1 MTGTSSIV
9 LGGRTF
15 PLIKTYV
22 MGIVNVTPDSFSDGG
37 LYAETGEA
45 VAHALRLVDEGADIL
60 DIGGESS
67 RPRGEAYGEGS
78 QPVSTLEE
86 IRRVVPVIEALAQ
99 QTDVPLSVDTTK
111 SEVAEAAL
119 QAGAT
124 IVNDISGFTVD
135 PGLPA
140 VIARARAAAVVMHM
154 RGIPRTMQQDTH
166 YDDLFGEILGSL
178 RQSVATGRAAGI
190 DRIMVDPGIGFGKD
204 ARGNLRLLAGIN
216 RLNELGCPVLVG
228 PSRKAFIGTIL
239 GTAVGD
245 RVEGTI
251 AACVLAAAQ
260 GARFFRVHDVRAVRR
275 ALSVADAILTS
286 RE

>member
-1 MTGTSSIV
+1 MTGASSIV

-15 PLIKTYV
+15 PLVKTYV

-37 LYAETGEA
+37 LYTETGEA

-60 DIGGESS
+60 DIGGEST
-67 RPRGEAYGEGS
+67 RPRGQAYGEGS

-86 IRRVVPVIEALAQ
+86 IRRVVPVIQALAQ

-111 SEVAEAAL
+111 SEVAEAAI

-124 IVNDISGFTVD
+124 IVNDISGFTLD
-135 PGLPA
+135 PSLPE
-140 VIARARAAAVVMHM
+140 VIARGGAAAVVMHM
-154 RGIPRTMQQDTH
+154 RGTPRTMQLDTH
-166 YDDLFGEILGSL
+166 YDDIFGEVLGSL
-178 RQSVATGRAAGI
+178 RRSVEAGRAAGI

-204 ARGNLRLLAGIN
+204 ARGNLALLGRID
-216 RLNELGCPVLVG
+216 RFQELGCPVLVG

-239 GTAVGD
+239 GTSVGD

-251 AACVLAAAQ
+251 AACVLAAAR

>member
-1 MTGTSSIV
+1 MTGPSSIV

-60 DIGGESS
+60 DIGGEST
-67 RPRGEAYGEGS
+67 RPRGQAYGEGS

-86 IRRVVPVIEALAQ
+86 IRRVIPVIEALAQ

-124 IVNDISGFTVD
+124 IVNDISGFTLD
-135 PGLPA
+135 PTLPH
-140 VIARARAAAVVMHM
+140 VIARAGAAAVVMHM
-154 RGIPRTMQQDTH
+154 RGTPRTMQQDTH
-166 YDDLFGEILGSL
+166 YDDLFGEVLGSL
-178 RQSVATGRAAGI
+178 RRSVEAGRAAGI

-204 ARGNLRLLAGIN
+204 ARGSLTLLGGID
-216 RLNELGCPVLVG
+216 RFHEFGCPVLVG

-239 GTAVGD
+239 GTSIGD

-251 AACVLAAAQ
+251 AACVLAAAR

>member
-1 MTGTSSIV
+1 MTGPSSIV

-60 DIGGESS
+60 DIGGEST
-67 RPRGEAYGEGS
+67 RPRGQAYGEGS

-86 IRRVVPVIEALAQ
+86 IRRVIPVIEALAQ

-124 IVNDISGFTVD
+124 IVNDISGFTLD
-135 PGLPA
+135 PTLPH
-140 VIARARAAAVVMHM
+140 VIARAGAAAVVMHM
-154 RGIPRTMQQDTH
+154 RGTPRTMQQDTH
-166 YDDLFGEILGSL
+166 YDDLFGEVLGSL
-178 RQSVATGRAAGI
+178 RRSVEAGRAAGI

-204 ARGNLRLLAGIN
+204 ARGSLTLLGGID
-216 RLNELGCPVLVG
+216 RFHEFGCPVLVG

-239 GTAVGD
+239 GTSVGD

-251 AACVLAAAQ
+251 AACVLAAAR

>member
-1 MTGTSSIV
+1 MTGPSSIV

-60 DIGGESS
+60 DIGGEST
-67 RPRGEAYGEGS
+67 RPRGHAYGEGS

-86 IRRVVPVIEALAQ
+86 IRRVIPVIEALAQ

-124 IVNDISGFTVD
+124 IVNDISGFTLD
-135 PGLPA
+135 PTLPH
-140 VIARARAAAVVMHM
+140 VIARAGAAAVVMHM
-154 RGIPRTMQQDTH
+154 RGTPRTMQQDTH
-166 YDDLFGEILGSL
+166 YDDLFGEVLGSL
-178 RQSVATGRAAGI
+178 RRSVEAGRAAGI

-204 ARGNLRLLAGIN
+204 ARGSLTLLGGID
-216 RLNELGCPVLVG
+216 RFHEFGCPVLVG

-239 GTAVGD
+239 GTSIGD

-251 AACVLAAAQ
+251 AACVLAAAR

>member
-1 MTGTSSIV
+1 MTGPSSII

-15 PLIKTYV
+15 PLMKTYV

-37 LYAETGEA
+37 MYTETGEA
-45 VAHALRLVDEGADIL
+45 VAHAMRLVDEGADIL
-60 DIGGESS
+60 DIGGEST
-67 RPRGEAYGEGS
+67 RPRGDAYGEGS
-78 QPVSTLEE
+78 RPVSTLEE
-86 IRRVVPVIEALAQ
+86 IRRVVPVIQALAQ

-111 SEVAEAAL
+111 SEVAEAAI

-124 IVNDISGFTVD
+124 IVNDISGFKLD
-135 PGLPA
+135 PALPG
-140 VIARARAAAVVMHM
+140 VIARAGAAAVVMHM
-154 RGIPRTMQQDTH
+154 RGTPRTMQQDTH

-178 RQSVATGRAAGI
+178 RQSVEAGTAAGI

-204 ARGNLRLLAGIN
+204 ARGNLRLLAGID
-216 RLNELGCPVLVG
+216 RFHELGCPVLVG

-239 GTAVGD
+239 GSAVGD

-251 AACVLAAAQ
+251 AACVLAASR

>member
-1 MTGTSSIV
+1 MTGPSSIV

-15 PLIKTYV
+15 PLVKTYV
-22 MGIVNVTPDSFSDGG
+22 IGIVNVTPDSFSDGG
-37 LYAETGEA
+37 LYTETGEA
-45 VAHALRLVDEGADIL
+45 VAHAMRLVDEGADIL
-60 DIGGESS
+60 DIGGEST
-67 RPRGEAYGEGS
+67 RPRSQAYGEGS
-78 QPVSTLEE
+78 QPVSSLEE
-86 IRRVVPVIEALAQ
+86 IRRVVPVIQALAQ

-124 IVNDISGFTVD
+124 IVNDISGFRLD
-135 PGLPA
+135 PSLPD
-140 VIARARAAAVVMHM
+140 VIARAGAAAVVMHM
-154 RGIPRTMQQDTH
+154 RGTPQTMQQDTH

-178 RQSVATGRAAGI
+178 RQSIAAGRAAGI

-204 ARGNLRLLAGIN
+204 ARGNLRLLAGID
-216 RLNELGCPVLVG
+216 RFDELGCPVLVG

-239 GTAVGD
+239 GSAVGE
-245 RVEGTI
+245 RLEGTI
-251 AACVLAAAQ
+251 AACVLAAAR

>member
-1 MTGTSSIV
+1 MTGPSSIV

-60 DIGGESS
+60 DIGGEST
-67 RPRGEAYGEGS
+67 RPRGQAYGEGS

-86 IRRVVPVIEALAQ
+86 IRRVIPVIEALAQ

-124 IVNDISGFTVD
+124 IVNDISGFTLD
-135 PGLPA
+135 PTLPH
-140 VIARARAAAVVMHM
+140 VIARAGAAAVVMHM
-154 RGIPRTMQQDTH
+154 RGTPRTMQQDTH
-166 YDDLFGEILGSL
+166 YDDLFGEVLGSL
-178 RQSVATGRAAGI
+178 RRSVEAGRAAGI

-204 ARGNLRLLAGIN
+204 ARGSLTLLGGID
-216 RLNELGCPVLVG
+216 RFHEFGCPVLVG

-239 GTAVGD
+239 GTSIGD

-251 AACVLAAAQ
+251 AACVLAAAR

-275 ALSVADAILTS
+275 ALSVADAILSS

>member
-37 LYAETGEA
+37 LYTETGEA

-67 RPRGEAYGEGS
+67 RPRGQAYGEGS

-124 IVNDISGFTVD
+124 IVNDISGFRLD
-135 PGLPA
+135 AALPA
-140 VIARARAAAVVMHM
+140 VIARANAAAVVMHM
-154 RGIPRTMQQDTH
+154 RGTPRTMQQDTH
-166 YDDLFGEILGSL
+166 YDDLFGEILDVL
-178 RQSVATGRAAGI
+178 RQSVATGREAGI
-190 DRIMVDPGIGFGKD
+190 DRIIVDPGIGFGKD
-204 ARGNLRLLAGIN
+204 ARGNLRLLGGID
-216 RLNELGCPVLVG
+216 RFQELGCPLLVG
-228 PSRKAFIGTIL
+228 PSRKAFIGNIL

-251 AACVLAAAQ
+251 AACVLAAAR
-260 GARFFRVHDVRAVRR
+260 GVRFFRVHDVRAVRR

>member
-1 MTGTSSIV
+1 MTGPSSIV

-15 PLIKTYV
+15 PLTGTYV

-37 LYAETGEA
+37 LYTETGEA
-45 VAHALRLVDEGADIL
+45 VAHAMRLVDEGADIL

-67 RPRGEAYGEGS
+67 RPRSNAYGEGS
-78 QPVSTLEE
+78 QPVSVIEE
-86 IRRVVPVIEALAQ
+86 IRRVVPVVQALAQ
-99 QTDVPLSVDTTK
+99 QTDIPISVDTTK

-124 IVNDISGFTVD
+124 IVNDISGFRLD
-135 PGLPA
+135 PAMPE
-140 VIARARAAAVVMHM
+140 VIARADAAAVVMHM
-154 RGIPRTMQQDTH
+154 RGEPQTMQVNTH
-166 YDDLFGEILGSL
+166 YEDLFGEILGAL
-178 RQSVATGRAAGI
+178 KKSVDTGRAAGI
-190 DRIMVDPGIGFGKD
+190 DRIIVDPGIGFGKD
-204 ARGNLRLLAGIN
+204 AKGNLRLLAGID
-216 RLNELGCPVLVG
+216 RFHALGCPVMVG
-228 PSRKAFIGTIL
+228 PSRKAFIGSIL

-251 AACVLAAAQ
+251 AACVLAAAR

-275 ALSVADAILTS
+275 ALAVADAILMT

>member
-60 DIGGESS
+60 DIGGEST
-67 RPRGEAYGEGS
+67 RPRGQAYGEGA

-124 IVNDISGFTVD
+124 IVNDISGFQSD
-135 PGLPA
+135 PALPA
-140 VIARARAAAVVMHM
+140 VIARANAAAVVMHM
-154 RGIPRTMQQDTH
+154 RGTPRTMQQDTH
-166 YDDLFGEILGSL
+166 YDDLFGEILGAL
-178 RQSVATGRAAGI
+178 RQSVATGREAGI

-204 ARGNLRLLAGIN
+204 ARGNLRLLAGID
-216 RLNELGCPVLVG
+216 RFHELGCPVIVG

-239 GTAVGD
+239 GTSVGD

-251 AACVLAAAQ
+251 AACVLAAAR